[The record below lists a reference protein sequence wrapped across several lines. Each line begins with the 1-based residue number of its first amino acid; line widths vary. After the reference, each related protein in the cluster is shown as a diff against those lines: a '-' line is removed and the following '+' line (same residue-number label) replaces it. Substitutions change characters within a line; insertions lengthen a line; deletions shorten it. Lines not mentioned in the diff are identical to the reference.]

1 MAKKLITDT
10 KRGILT
16 LKRLIKAYN
25 DKKFFN
31 LVKLPEEI
39 LPENLEKGTNA
50 HLLFLTLVSSIGY
63 LRKEE
68 LLWNAA
74 RETYEDDD
82 LRYLFFPDQILN
94 HPLEK
99 IEHDL
104 KEWSLLLS
112 LKSIKND
119 KIKFKSVDRRTIK
132 ENDLAIWINMS
143 NLLKTY
149 DSSVVKLLEAYD
161 MDALKI
167 IDVFTQ
173 VPLENCFPNYQKKEK
188 IIIWLLR
195 LKEDES
201 LPIIN
206 FDKIPMPVNYHVIRA
221 TCFSGSVTGIANSI
235 ESDIPKL
242 IAEYWFEMVEDKDY
256 DLNLNPIEFERYLW
270 LLSKYGCSK
279 GRQGYN
285 CSFTKDCPVGD
296 FCSRGE
302 IKILNT
308 YMTIDIVQSKIKEN
322 SLEED
327 E

>member
-31 LVKLPEEI
+31 LKKLPEEI
-39 LPENLEKGTNA
+39 LPEGVEKGTNT

-68 LLWNAA
+68 LLWTAA
-74 RETYEDDD
+74 RETYEEDD

-99 IEHDL
+99 IERDL
-104 KEWSLLLS
+104 KEYSLLLS

-132 ENDLAIWINMS
+132 ENDLAIWLNMS
-143 NLLKTY
+143 NLLKTHNS
-149 DSSVVKLLEAYD
+149 DVVKLLKAYD
-161 MDALKI
+161 MDALKL

-173 VPLENCFPNYQKKEK
+173 PPLEECFPNYQRKEK

-195 LKEDES
+195 LKEDEN

-235 ESDIPKL
+235 ESDLTKL
-242 IAEYWFEMVEDKDY
+242 VAEYWFEMIKDKDY
-256 DLNLNPIEFERYLW
+256 DLDLNPIEFERYLW
-270 LLSKYGCSK
+270 LLSKFGCSP

-285 CSFTKDCPVGD
+285 CNLKNECPIGD
-296 FCSRGE
+296 FCSKGE

-308 YMTIDIVQSKIKEN
+308 YMTIDIVQTKTKEN
-322 SLEED
+322 NLEED
-327 E
+327 